1 MPRPMDDCHADLGRC
16 LRQWRAVRRL
26 KQSHVAELLAV
37 SQGTVSRWESGVQAP
52 GPAERAALL
61 DLLAAKLDTPGD
73 RQLARLV
80 ASSTLPVHL
89 ICDLTHR
96 LLACS
101 APRARQLRKDVAEVI
116 GVSLWPA
123 ATPEIEAAE
132 ASLPDRGWYDGRAVS
147 LEADTRAH
155 RSPLIDIARSRFRWT
170 RLRLSD
176 GTFARLVETVILRG
190 HNTYIGSANT

>member
-1 MPRPMDDCHADLGRC
+1 MDDCHAALGRC
-16 LRQWRAVRRL
+16 LRQWRTVRRL
-26 KQSHVAELLAV
+26 KQSHVAELLGV

-52 GPAERAALL
+52 AADERAALL
-61 DLLAAKLDTPGD
+61 ALLAARLDTPGD

-80 ASSTLPVHL
+80 ESSTLPVHL

-101 APRARQLRKDVAEVI
+101 EPRARQLQRDVAEMI

-132 ASLPDRGWYDGRAVS
+132 AGLAARGWYDGRAVS
-147 LEADTRAH
+147 VEADTRGR
-155 RSPLIDIARSRFRWT
+155 RSPLIDIAESRFRWT

-176 GTFARLVETVILRG
+176 GRFVRLVETV
-190 HNTYIGSANT
+190 SAA